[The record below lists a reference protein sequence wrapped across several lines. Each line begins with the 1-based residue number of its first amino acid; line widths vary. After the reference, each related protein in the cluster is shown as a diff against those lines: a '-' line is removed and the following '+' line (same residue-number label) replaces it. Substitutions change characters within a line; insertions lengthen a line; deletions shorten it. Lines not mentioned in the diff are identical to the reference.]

1 MSDTIRTL
9 KEIFENNNID
19 LCKNMLITNYD
30 KKIVGTFHAGVYKEA
45 IQRFNKDFMVSSFDD
60 DGQLISITIEEI
72 NPDTLV
78 IVNLWIFMVKLL
90 IFHTVKILVME
101 SIGMNKEY

>member
-72 NPDTLV
+72 NPDTV
-78 IVNLWIFMVKLL
+78 DNFKYEVKT
-90 IFHTVKILVME
+90 IDFSHSKDFGDGKYWNE
-101 SIGMNKEY
+101 